1 MVAVVA
7 KKALLKL
14 INVLKVHV
22 AFDTHLKIG
31 LAFGLVSSFGPYV
44 YKFIVQ

>member
-7 KKALLKL
+7 KKALPKL
-14 INVLKVHV
+14 INVLKV
-22 AFDTHLKIG
+22 AFYTHLKIG